1 MTLTSKV
8 EEPITLHLQGTDCKC
23 ISWAV
28 DAIEIGPRGT
38 VHVPL
43 RVRQGVRGV
52 ERVRLPI
59 QVHIGD
65 RIVVGALQARIET
78 KPGILMLP
86 PRVTAQCDTSGVA
99 RSAFS
104 VLLRRPKLVA
114 QALDWKID
122 AGFDLVVERI
132 QQEAG
137 DDGSITDKYEMT
149 LVANGAPPGSHVV
162 GVKFSHPFPDHPVQ
176 AEYSFLASVPTR

>member
-1 MTLTSKV
+1 
-8 EEPITLHLQGTDCKC
+8 
-23 ISWAV
+23 
-28 DAIEIGPRGT
+28 
-38 VHVPL
+38 
-43 RVRQGVRGV
+43 
-52 ERVRLPI
+52 
-59 QVHIGD
+59 
-65 RIVVGALQARIET
+65 
-78 KPGILMLP
+78 MLP

-149 LVANGAPPGSHVV
+149 LVANGAPRGSHVV